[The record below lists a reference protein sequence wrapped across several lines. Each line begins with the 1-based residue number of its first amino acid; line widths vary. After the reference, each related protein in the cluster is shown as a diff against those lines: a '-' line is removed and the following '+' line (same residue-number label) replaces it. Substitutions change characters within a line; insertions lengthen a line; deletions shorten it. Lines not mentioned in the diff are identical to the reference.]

1 MLNSEGTLRIRTYTA
16 GGALPVNNALVKIQG
31 AEEGNRLISYT
42 LITDRDGLTPL
53 VTLPAPNVEFSLSP
67 GPGEKPY
74 SVYDVEISAPG
85 FYTKRISGL
94 TVFPGVNSIQL
105 VNMIPSSGNS
115 AEEYPR
121 GNINTVIPETN
132 DLLQ

>member
-1 MLNSEGTLRIRTYTA
+1 MLTSEGTLRIRTYTA
-16 GGALPVNNALVKIQG
+16 GGALPVNNALVKIKG
-31 AEEGNRLISYT
+31 AEEDNRLVAYT

-67 GPGEKPY
+67 GPSEKPY
-74 SVYDVEISAPG
+74 SVYDVEISSPG
-85 FYTKRISGL
+85 FYTKRINGL

-121 GNINTVIPETN
+121 GNINTVIPDTN

>member
-16 GGALPVNNALVKIQG
+16 GGALPVNNALVKIKG
-31 AEEGNRLISYT
+31 AEEDNRLIAYT

-67 GPGEKPY
+67 GPSEKPY
-74 SVYDVEISAPG
+74 SVYDVEISSPG
-85 FYTKRISGL
+85 FYTKRINGL

-105 VNMIPSSGNS
+105 VNMIPSSGHS

-121 GNINTVIPETN
+121 GNINTVIPDTN